1 MSRFFLSV
9 SRFFLE
15 VAVNRG
21 LEVDVPE
28 VRRCASGLADAGG
41 LVAAGAG
48 RTPESAPG
56 WVTSEAAVAAGE
68 AARHRL
74 TVVGAEIAATARQI
88 IAAVVDY
95 EAADERTATR
105 LRSLR

>member
-1 MSRFFLSV
+1 V

-28 VRRCASGLADAGG
+28 VRRCASGLAGAGA
-41 LVAAGAG
+41 LVAAGSG
-48 RTPESAPG
+48 GMPESVPG
-56 WVTSEAAVAAGE
+56 WVTGEAAAAAGE
-68 AARHRL
+68 AAGQRL
-74 TVVGAEIAATARQI
+74 TVVGAEIAAAARQI

>member
-1 MSRFFLSV
+1 M
-9 SRFFLE
+9 
-15 VAVNRG
+15 NRG
-21 LEVDVPE
+21 LEVEVPE
-28 VRRCASGLADAGG
+28 VRRCASGLAGAGA

-48 RTPESAPG
+48 RTPESVPG
-56 WVTSEAAVAAGE
+56 WDTSEAAAAAGE
-68 AARHRL
+68 AARQRL

-105 LRSLR
+105 LRSVR